1 MAPILKELEAPA
13 GTPSASAPAAPQP
26 RPQPIA
32 LEIPVTVNGARTV
45 DGSDKR
51 VPFSENTQTVLVLPH
66 GAVIRTTTPLASGQL
81 VFLTNEKTKK
91 EVVCQVVKSKSS
103 GSAGSYVEL
112 QFTEPS
118 PGFWGLQIPGA
129 SAIPPGPRPVAPAVP
144 AAPKVAPPAAPVAV
158 NPPIVPQVAHPPVAP
173 PAPVAVSAPPATPI
187 VVPPPT
193 AVVPHPPVAAQPEP
207 VVAAPPA
214 PMAVVPEAVPEIPVR
229 PLAPANLPPQVPAA
243 SETSVAPAGTSS
255 QPPLPPVP
263 PLRDYTKEIEAL
275 FSVPRAPV
283 APAAPEPQ
291 SAATANHPTTE
302 DLKQQASRLQAQLSS
317 MLFTE
322 VPVKAP
328 VDPVSK
334 SAEQKAPAAELPK
347 QVLEI
352 AAQEL
357 KPAKPIESNPILSS
371 ESKAVVSAQKAAL
384 VSRSAEEEE
393 VKIPSWLAPS
403 SQNSGTVATSDSADS
418 SAASSEHAASVSSEE
433 SYDALAAVSGRRP
446 QTAVFGGQ
454 LLGEAAAPADGAADG
469 GSKKGLLL
477 GLIAAAVVLA
487 GGGWYYMQNQSGSA
501 STPRAQSV
509 NVNSRPETTSASDPA
524 PSVSASTT
532 NKGGS
537 SATPTQPARSSTPA
551 PSPATAALQPKNSKP
566 APKNPEPPAVEETAK
581 PSLGEVHLAAP
592 VVNRSESAQ
601 LETDGLQ
608 NVATN
613 STPAGADPFASAH
626 HNAPAAPLPV
636 GGDVKP
642 AVLIKSVPPEY
653 PAIAKGQHVTGKV
666 TLDALVDVSGNV
678 ASLKVV
684 SGPPLLH
691 RAALDAVKQWKYKP
705 AVLDGEPTASHLSV
719 TVEFRVQ

>member
-129 SAIPPGPRPVAPAVP
+129 SAIPPGPRPVAPAAP

-158 NPPIVPQVAHPPVAP
+158 NPPIVPQVAHPPVALP
-173 PAPVAVSAPPATPI
+173 SPVAVSAPPATPI
-187 VVPPPT
+187 VVPPPP
-193 AVVPHPPVAAQPEP
+193 AVVPHPPVAVQPEP
-207 VVAAPPA
+207 VVAPPPA
-214 PMAVVPEAVPEIPVR
+214 PMAIVPEAVPEIPVR
-229 PLAPANLPPQVPAA
+229 PVAPANLAPQVPAA
-243 SETSVAPAGTSS
+243 SETSVTPAETSS

-283 APAAPEPQ
+283 APAAQPQ
-291 SAATANHPTTE
+291 IAATANHPTTE

-322 VPVKAP
+322 VPGKAQ

-334 SAEQKAPAAELPK
+334 SAEPEAPAAELPK

-357 KPAKPIESNPILSS
+357 KPAKPIESNPIVSS
-371 ESKAVVSAQKAAL
+371 ESKAVVSAHKAAL
-384 VSRSAEEEE
+384 VSLSAEEEE
-393 VKIPSWLAPS
+393 VKIPSWLAPI
-403 SQNSGTVATSDSADS
+403 SQNSGTVATSDSDS
-418 SAASSEHAASVSSEE
+418 SAASSAHAASVNSEE
-433 SYDALAAVSGRRP
+433 SYNTLAADSGRRP

-454 LLGEAAAPADGAADG
+454 LLGEAAASADGAAGG
-469 GSKKGLLL
+469 GSKKGLIL

-487 GGGWYYMQNQSGSA
+487 GGWYYMQNQSGSV
-501 STPRAQSV
+501 STPRAQSF
-509 NVNSRPETTSASDPA
+509 NVNSRPETISAPDPA
-524 PSVSASTT
+524 PSVSASVT

-551 PSPATAALQPKNSKP
+551 PSPATAALQPQNSKP
-566 APKNPEPPAVEETAK
+566 AQKSLDPPAVEEAAK

-592 VVNRSESAQ
+592 VVNRSESAP

-642 AVLIKSVPPEY
+642 AELIKSVPPEY
-653 PAIAKGQHVTGKV
+653 PSIAKGQHVSGKV

-684 SGPPLLH
+684 SGPSLLH

-719 TVEFRVQ
+719 TVEFRAQ

>member
-1 MAPILKELEAPA
+1 MAI
-13 GTPSASAPAAPQP
+13 
-26 RPQPIA
+26 
-32 LEIPVTVNGARTV
+32 
-45 DGSDKR
+45 
-51 VPFSENTQTVLVLPH
+51 
-66 GAVIRTTTPLASGQL
+66 
-81 VFLTNEKTKK
+81 
-91 EVVCQVVKSKSS
+91 
-103 GSAGSYVEL
+103 
-112 QFTEPS
+112 
-118 PGFWGLQIPGA
+118 
-129 SAIPPGPRPVAPAVP
+129 
-144 AAPKVAPPAAPVAV
+144 
-158 NPPIVPQVAHPPVAP
+158 
-173 PAPVAVSAPPATPI
+173 
-187 VVPPPT
+187 
-193 AVVPHPPVAAQPEP
+193 
-207 VVAAPPA
+207 
-214 PMAVVPEAVPEIPVR
+214 VPEAAPEIPVR
-229 PLAPANLPPQVPAA
+229 PVAPANLAPQAPAA
-243 SETSVAPAGTSS
+243 SETSVTPAGTSS

-283 APAAPEPQ
+283 ASAAPPQ
-291 SAATANHPTTE
+291 IAATANHPTTE

-322 VPVKAP
+322 VPVKAQ

-334 SAEQKAPAAELPK
+334 SAEPEAPAAELPK
-347 QVLEI
+347 QVLEV

-357 KPAKPIESNPILSS
+357 KAAKPIESNPMVSS
-371 ESKAVVSAQKAAL
+371 ESKAVVSAHKAAL
-384 VSRSAEEEE
+384 VSLSAEEEE
-393 VKIPSWLAPS
+393 VKIPSWLAPI
-403 SQNSGTVATSDSADS
+403 SQNSGTVATSDSDS

-433 SYDALAAVSGRRP
+433 SHKALAADSGRRP

-454 LLGEAAAPADGAADG
+454 LLGEAAASADGAADG
-469 GSKKGLLL
+469 GSKKGLIL
-477 GLIAAAVVLA
+477 GLIAAAIVLA
-487 GGGWYYMQNQSGSA
+487 GAGWYYMQNQSGSA

-524 PSVSASTT
+524 PSVSASAT

-537 SATPTQPARSSTPA
+537 SATPPQPARSSISA

-566 APKNPEPPAVEETAK
+566 AQKSPEPPAVEETAK

-592 VVNRSESAQ
+592 VVNRSESAP

-626 HNAPAAPLPV
+626 HNVPTAPLPV

-642 AVLIKSVPPEY
+642 AELIKSVPPEY
-653 PAIAKGQHVTGKV
+653 PSIAKGQHVSGKV

-684 SGPPLLH
+684 SGPSLLH
-691 RAALDAVKQWKYKP
+691 RAAIDAVKQWKYKP

-719 TVEFRVQ
+719 TVEFRAQ